1 MPLYTFMPV
10 KKEGKPLFLLQVK
23 KKKAEFEIDFGLFT
37 LDYFLMRQ

>member
-23 KKKAEFEIDFGLFT
+23 KKKLSLKLT
-37 LDYFLMRQ
+37 LDYLPLTTFL